1 MRADG
6 WCGETPQRKG
16 SSTNLVSKSTTEG
29 VMGETTLMVLLHK
42 DRSESQIIV
51 NVDSDEA
58 TYIVVTLA
66 LEGVE

>member
-1 MRADG
+1 
-6 WCGETPQRKG
+6 
-16 SSTNLVSKSTTEG
+16 
-29 VMGETTLMVLLHK
+29 MGETTLVVLLHK